1 MIHQHSMTRSQWVS
15 QVSKTALFPLSLT
28 YRYTHSQKKRAYRE
42 EGYLST
48 AERTSLLSIFPPSPD
63 ARSNAP
69 AFDIFLSLSKEWLT
83 RILGDLKQSKKNVE
97 ISRSIIINQTK
108 NRCIQFKEIPE
119 RKKKI
124 ENPRIITHTEKARSA
139 QLWEREFGEEKEV

>member
-1 MIHQHSMTRSQWVS
+1 MLTHHCEFHLKNYDSSTFHDQISVSLSSFKNGIIPPFTHIQIHT
-15 QVSKTALFPLSLT
+15 LT
-28 YRYTHSQKKRAYRE
+28 KKRAYRE

-69 AFDIFLSLSKEWLT
+69 AFDIFLSLSKQWLT

-119 RKKKI
+119 RKKKLKTP
-124 ENPRIITHTEKARSA
+124 E
-139 QLWEREFGEEKEV
+139 